1 MNNSITNIHPD
12 LACEWS
18 DRNLP
23 LKADDVTF
31 GSNKLYWW
39 KGACGHE
46 WQASAKSRSAG
57 EKCPICSGA
66 RVIDGINDLQTLKP
80 EIAAEWSD
88 KNFPMLPIMV
98 SVGSHKKVMWRCA
111 KGHEWTAS
119 VKSRTI
125 NGTGC
130 PYCSH
135 NAVLAGFN
143 DLATVY
149 PHIAAEWS
157 ERNYPLTPSMV
168 TACVNRKAWWKC
180 SNGHE
185 WNTLIS
191 TRAGGSKCPY
201 CSNKLLLKGFNDF
214 ATIHP
219 ELATEWS
226 DKNLPLK
233 PDMVNAKSTK
243 KVWWKCSSCGYEWR
257 SLVKSRVKGA
267 VCPVCSERTVF
278 SGYNDLTSTDPDLA
292 MEWDYEKNK
301 ELNPHKLSRS
311 SMYSVWWK
319 CPHGHSWKAK
329 VFDRAVDG
337 ITCKQCEEEYQSIFP
352 ELLITMYAKQNG
364 YGAVLHSDTAIGL
377 PIDVYIPEI
386 QLAIDTV
393 KPTNDEGQCAEKI
406 KQFICGKQNIQ
417 YILIPYKSD
426 EEKFAMEIRK
436 LFRRNHIFLT
446 SDIQKDV
453 DLIRKRFTNWRQVV
467 EKNTIF

>member
-1 MNNSITNIHPD
+1 MNNSISNVHPE
-12 LACEWS
+12 LVCEWS

-23 LKADDVTF
+23 LTVNDVTF
-31 GSNKLYWW
+31 GSNKRYWW
-39 KGACGHE
+39 KGSCGHE

-66 RVIDGINDLQTLKP
+66 RVVEGINDLQTLNP
-80 EIAAEWSD
+80 EIATEWSY
-88 KNFPMLPIMV
+88 KNYPLYPTMV
-98 SVGSHKKVMWRCA
+98 SVGSHKKVIWRCD

-149 PHIAAEWS
+149 PRLAAEWS
-157 ERNYPLTPSMV
+157 DRNYPLTPNMV
-168 TACVNRKAWWKC
+168 TACVNRKVWWKC
-180 SNGHE
+180 SKGHE

-201 CSNKLLLKGFNDF
+201 CSGVLLLKGFNDF

-219 ELATEWS
+219 ELAAEWS

-243 KVWWKCSSCGYEWR
+243 KVWWKCPTCGYEWQ
-257 SLVKSRVKGA
+257 SLVKSRVKGT
-267 VCPVCSERTVF
+267 VCPVCAERTVF
-278 SGYNDLTSTDPDLA
+278 SGYNDLISTDPDLA

-301 ELNPHKLSRS
+301 ELNPQKLSRN

-319 CPHGHSWKAK
+319 CPHDHSWKEK
-329 VFDRAVDG
+329 IFERAVEG
-337 ITCKQCEEEYQSIFP
+337 VTCKQCEEEFHSVFP
-352 ELLITMYAKQNG
+352 EFLISLYAKRNDLK
-364 YGAVLHSDTAIGL
+364 AVLHSEEQAGIAV
-377 PIDVYIPEI
+377 DVFIPELF
-386 QLAIDTV
+386 LAIDCRSSTSTHEKNQKCIKEHIFQKCGIEYFVIPFKGNTNAYVNEVKNLFQRHRILITSDTFSDIDTV
-393 KPTNDEGQCAEKI
+393 K
-406 KQFICGKQNIQ
+406 
-417 YILIPYKSD
+417 
-426 EEKFAMEIRK
+426 R
-436 LFRRNHIFLT
+436 LFR
-446 SDIQKDV
+446 KW
-453 DLIRKRFTNWRQVV
+453 RKTY
-467 EKNTIF
+467 

>member
-1 MNNSITNIHPD
+1 MNNSISNVHPE
-12 LACEWS
+12 LVCEWS

-23 LKADDVTF
+23 LTVNDVTF
-31 GSNKLYWW
+31 GSNKRYWW
-39 KGACGHE
+39 KGICGHE

-66 RVIDGINDLQTLKP
+66 RVVEGINDLQTRNP
-80 EIAAEWSD
+80 EIATEWSN
-88 KNFPMLPIMV
+88 KNYPLFPTMV
-98 SVGSHKKVMWRCA
+98 SVGSHKKVIWRCD

-130 PYCSH
+130 PFCSH

-149 PHIAAEWS
+149 PRLAAEWS
-157 ERNYPLTPSMV
+157 DRNYPLTANMV
-168 TACVNRKAWWKC
+168 TACVNRKVWWKC
-180 SNGHE
+180 SKGHE

-201 CSNKLLLKGFNDF
+201 CSGILLLKGFNDF

-219 ELATEWS
+219 ELAVEWS

-243 KVWWKCSSCGYEWR
+243 KVWWKCPDCGYEWQ
-257 SLVKSRVKGA
+257 SLVKSRVKGT
-267 VCPVCSERTVF
+267 VCPVCAERTVF
-278 SGYNDLTSTDPDLA
+278 SGYNDLISTDPDLA
-292 MEWDYEKNK
+292 MAWDYEKNK
-301 ELNPHKLSRS
+301 ELNPHKLSRN

-319 CPHGHSWKAK
+319 CPHDHSWKEK
-329 VFDRAVDG
+329 IIERAVEG
-337 ITCKQCEEEYQSIFP
+337 ATCKQCEEEFQSVFP
-352 ELLITMYAKQNG
+352 ELLITMYAKKNG
-364 YGAVLHSDTAIGL
+364 YDVVLRSGTAVGL
-377 PIDVYIPEI
+377 PIDVYIPEL

-393 KPTNDEGQCAEKI
+393 KPTNDEGRRSETI

-417 YILIPYKSD
+417 YNLVPYKKD
-426 EEKFAMEIRK
+426 EEKYAMEIRK
-436 LFRRNHIFLT
+436 LFRRNYIFIK
-446 SDIQKDV
+446 SDIQKDI
-453 DLIRKRFTNWRQVV
+453 DLIRKRFAKWRRVV
-467 EKNTIF
+467 EKYTIF